1 MNNSIVAFAFE
12 NFEIRFVDGK
22 PVANDVAAALGYA
35 DPSNAISRLVD
46 VENRSIVDLQ
56 TEAGSRQASVLEESG
71 IYQLTFSSKLP
82 SARTFQK
89 WVFSEVLPSIRKTG
103 SYSIAPQPV
112 TPQRQL
118 APQRDLKDY
127 WEMAKEMGIST
138 DPILL
143 SLFSQRMA
151 EQLGGK
157 CLPQT
162 ETAIATVRAHQLGY
176 SQSQIGTGSALGT
189 FVKKLVTPIGSTKHG
204 RYDVNVYDLT
214 PELDTAIHAYF
225 S

>member
-35 DPSNAISRLVD
+35 NPAKTVSTKVSEQNKGLTELV
-46 VENRSIVDLQ
+46 
-56 TEAGSRQASVLEESG
+56 TPGGSQMVSVLEEAG
-71 IYQLTFSSKLP
+71 IYQLIFSSKLE
-82 SARTFQK
+82 SAEKFQE

-103 SYSIAPQPV
+103 GYSIAPQPV